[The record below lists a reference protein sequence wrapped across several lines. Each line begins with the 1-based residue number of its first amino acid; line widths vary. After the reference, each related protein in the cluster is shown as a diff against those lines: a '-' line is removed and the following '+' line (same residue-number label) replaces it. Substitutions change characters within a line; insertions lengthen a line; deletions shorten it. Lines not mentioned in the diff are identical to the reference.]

1 MELFRKRHFW
11 SNATGC
17 HLWALFVSFNPEI
30 PPSPHYRLYS
40 LFSNTISGRN
50 DGDNWLS
57 LGVYNSRVCSRSFLV
72 LVLYEILLN
81 SSPLEEQPSFLV
93 RLKNFFLTSLE
104 ILYKSI
110 VDTWRLEKLAER
122 VLNDTFSFGKLE
134 KSISLLFVNEY
145 PLLNQ
150 PKPLTPNVIPVGGLH
165 IRKMEPLPGVRV
177 FLPSTQL
184 PPLTDCSLV
193 DFAGYY
199 RQC

>member
-1 MELFRKRHFW
+1 MFPK
-11 SNATGC
+11 
-17 HLWALFVSFNPEI
+17 
-30 PPSPHYRLYS
+30 
-40 LFSNTISGRN
+40 
-50 DGDNWLS
+50 
-57 LGVYNSRVCSRSFLV
+57 FLV

-165 IRKMEPLPGVRV
+165 IRKMEPLPGVRG